1 MAPAAAVSLT
11 THAIVIGTVILL
23 RFAPSPAPG
32 VAHFSEQVNRGI
44 VWLRDPGTGG
54 GGGGGGNQ
62 SKTPPRAAL
71 VPGHDPISVP
81 ARRPERTEPSPP
93 DVKPLQP
100 DIPVREIGSSSVAM
114 PGVINTLPGP
124 PTDSQ
129 GPGSRGGAGTGTDGG
144 IGPGRGSGLGDG
156 TNGNTGG
163 GPRRPGNGV
172 SDPIL
177 VREVKPAFTSEA
189 MRARVQ
195 GSVLVECIVNV
206 DGSVSN
212 ARVVRSLDT
221 AFGLDQEALKAA
233 RQWRFRPGMFHG
245 EPVPVQITIE
255 LIFTLR

>member
-1 MAPAAAVSLT
+1 
-11 THAIVIGTVILL
+11 
-23 RFAPSPAPG
+23 
-32 VAHFSEQVNRGI
+32 
-44 VWLRDPGTGG
+44 
-54 GGGGGGNQ
+54 
-62 SKTPPRAAL
+62 
-71 VPGHDPISVP
+71 
-81 ARRPERTEPSPP
+81 
-93 DVKPLQP
+93 
-100 DIPVREIGSSSVAM
+100 M

-124 PTDSQ
+124 PTDSH
-129 GPGSRGGAGTGTDGG
+129 GSGSRGGAGTGTDGG

-156 TNGNTGG
+156 SNGSTGG

-177 VREVKPAFTSEA
+177 VRDVKPAFTSEA

-195 GSVLVECIVNV
+195 GSVLVECVVNV

-233 RQWRFRPGMFHG
+233 RQWRFRPGMFQG